1 MFTRGRGVGSLKML
15 IFVNVHKGENVNG
28 GPGYYDSEIFR
39 DFGDFCMS
47 HQVGSK
53 MAEDLEP
60 KIKKFAN

>member
-1 MFTRGRGVGSLKML
+1 MST
-15 IFVNVHKGENVNG
+15 E
-28 GPGYYDSEIFR
+28 GPGYYDSERFR

-60 KIKKFAN
+60 KIKNFAN